1 LPVPP
6 YYRWYIVALTLVNQ
20 ALSVGILIYSF
31 ALFVVPWLGEFE
43 VSRAQMMLA
52 IFFLQITVGLSSP
65 WLGRLLDQHSIR
77 MLVVIG
83 AFCTSLGL
91 FLLSRAEYF
100 WQIAFVYA
108 TFLPVGMVL
117 CGTLASQ
124 TLVSKWFVANRSM
137 AIGISATGTSLGGFV
152 FPLVTAELIASF
164 GWETTLLV
172 LSLVAFVVLVPLNLV
187 ILRIPPPV
195 ADDAIGKTS
204 SIDTRIWTNREIL
217 STRVFWIPVMGLIP
231 MNAAFGG
238 VQFNLGAYIG
248 DLGFDQQSAAQLIS
262 ITSLSMI
269 VGKFMFGG
277 LGDVIDHRKLYWL
290 MAFLLTGSMLLY
302 TGTPGWTELV
312 LAAILQGVATGGI
325 MPMMGIVYSSRFGT
339 LSFGRVLGFVNLFL
353 MVGSFG
359 SILSGWLFDTFQ
371 SYDYAFLTFM
381 FLLLP
386 CVVAMKWLPD
396 PPTNES

>member
-1 LPVPP
+1 
-6 YYRWYIVALTLVNQ
+6 
-20 ALSVGILIYSF
+20 
-31 ALFVVPWLGEFE
+31 
-43 VSRAQMMLA
+43 
-52 IFFLQITVGLSSP
+52 
-65 WLGRLLDQHSIR
+65 
-77 MLVVIG
+77 
-83 AFCTSLGL
+83 
-91 FLLSRAEYF
+91 
-100 WQIAFVYA
+100 
-108 TFLPVGMVL
+108 
-117 CGTLASQ
+117 
-124 TLVSKWFVANRSM
+124 
-137 AIGISATGTSLGGFV
+137 
-152 FPLVTAELIASF
+152 
-164 GWETTLLV
+164 
-172 LSLVAFVVLVPLNLV
+172 
-187 ILRIPPPV
+187 
-195 ADDAIGKTS
+195 
-204 SIDTRIWTNREIL
+204 
-217 STRVFWIPVMGLIP
+217 MGLIP